1 MKKHL
6 YWILLLNTFTSYA
19 RTLDVPQKS
28 RLEINFQRHL
38 SFRQIQWLDT
48 TNDQDNDQF
57 GYAPPHI
64 IENREK
70 EDSPVYSFSLGIKYN
85 YNPIKWTIIQFGLAT
100 GTKGFGSESFVSP
113 DPSQLGAFQITS
125 KYKPLP
131 FVEISYAIG
140 PNLSI
145 CNNQANIFASIGHT
159 VHFGINR
166 NLDKFMYKGI
176 YSVKSKKGFTY
187 SNVKSEQTTLT
198 PFMTILNLG
207 LIYKLDIYTIGIN
220 ASYEWNA
227 KKYVTSTGLNYHD
240 TLFQNYIYSL
250 SINFGIILGK
260 NQKK

>member
-100 GTKGFGSESFVSP
+100 GTKGFGSESACCEVTDITGRLISKTQIEEGENPLMLTEVS
-113 DPSQLGAFQITS
+113 
-125 KYKPLP
+125 
-131 FVEISYAIG
+131 
-140 PNLSI
+140 
-145 CNNQANIFASIGHT
+145 
-159 VHFGINR
+159 
-166 NLDKFMYKGI
+166 KGI
-176 YSVKSKKGFTY
+176 IIIKTTSHDAKTDFKK
-187 SNVKSEQTTLT
+187 L
-198 PFMTILNLG
+198 
-207 LIYKLDIYTIGIN
+207 LI
-220 ASYEWNA
+220 
-227 KKYVTSTGLNYHD
+227 H
-240 TLFQNYIYSL
+240 
-250 SINFGIILGK
+250 
-260 NQKK
+260 